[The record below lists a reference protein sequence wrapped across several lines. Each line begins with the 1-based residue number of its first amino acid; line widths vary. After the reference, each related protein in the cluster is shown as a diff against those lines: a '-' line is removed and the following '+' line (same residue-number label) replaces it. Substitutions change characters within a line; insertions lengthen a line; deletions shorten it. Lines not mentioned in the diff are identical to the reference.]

1 MKEIE
6 ITIAPDG
13 TVSAVIAGV
22 KGPACKV
29 LAQELA
35 GQRAVFLC
43 GVELLNVSL
52 VFALK
57 VVDDFIGSIR
67 IFLVEIVCDLK

>member
-35 GQRAVFLC
+35 QIIGEEVSFSPSSEYFEPEEQLD
-43 GVELLNVSL
+43 VEVGE
-52 VFALK
+52 K
-57 VVDDFIGSIR
+57 
-67 IFLVEIVCDLK
+67 

>member
-35 GQRAVFLC
+35 RILAVLVGRDEFRQHLHVCPRDVPTELDGGQS
-43 GVELLNVSL
+43 EL
-52 VFALK
+52 
-57 VVDDFIGSIR
+57 
-67 IFLVEIVCDLK
+67 

>member
-1 MKEIE
+1 VKEIE

-22 KGPACKV
+22 RGPACKV

-35 GQRAVFLC
+35 RIVGQ
-43 GVELLNVSL
+43 EVSFSPSSEYFEPEERL
-52 VFALK
+52 GIE
-57 VVDDFIGSIR
+57 IG
-67 IFLVEIVCDLK
+67 EG

>member
-35 GQRAVFLC
+35 RIIG
-43 GVELLNVSL
+43 EEVSFSPSSEYFEPEEQL
-52 VFALK
+52 DIEV
-57 VVDDFIGSIR
+57 G
-67 IFLVEIVCDLK
+67 EQ